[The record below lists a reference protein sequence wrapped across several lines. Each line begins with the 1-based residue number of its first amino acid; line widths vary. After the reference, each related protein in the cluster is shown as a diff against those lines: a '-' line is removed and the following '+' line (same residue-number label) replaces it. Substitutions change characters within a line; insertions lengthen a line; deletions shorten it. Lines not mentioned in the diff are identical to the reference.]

1 MAGIAI
7 LVDLWRKNHNS
18 ASHAFQ
24 SSSSFSASSAVAAAA
39 SFAAG
44 TTFASRAFFGYVYI
58 SFFLFVFMSRLNFD
72 IVFGM
77 GFGFSLMGDVRKKI
91 MFFWFS

>member
-18 ASHAFQ
+18 AFQ
-24 SSSSFSASSAVAAAA
+24 SSSAFSASSSAAVAAAA

-44 TTFASRAFFGYVYI
+44 TTLASRAFFRY
-58 SFFLFVFMSRLNFD
+58 VFMWSITLF
-72 IVFGM
+72 IWM
-77 GFGFSLMGDVRKKI
+77 LKI
-91 MFFWFS
+91 

>member
-18 ASHAFQ
+18 AFQ
-24 SSSSFSASSAVAAAA
+24 SSSAFSAAVATGA

-44 TTFASRAFFGYVYI
+44 TTFASRAFFGYVFMWSI
-58 SFFLFVFMSRLNFD
+58 TLFIWM
-72 IVFGM
+72 
-77 GFGFSLMGDVRKKI
+77 
-91 MFFWFS
+91 

>member
-24 SSSSFSASSAVAAAA
+24 CSPSFSASSAVAAAA

-44 TTFASRAFFGYVYI
+44 STFASRAFFGVSLVRRSWSAKLKAPYQVLVVLTV
-58 SFFLFVFMSRLNFD
+58 SFGQNHVWK
-72 IVFGM
+72 IFGC
-77 GFGFSLMGDVRKKI
+77 
-91 MFFWFS
+91 